1 MKINF
6 QEIWEELKSVLS
18 GTTIDA
24 LLPPILFAIVNG
36 LFGLEAAIISALGL
50 AVVLGILRLIRK
62 QSWGYALGGILGVA
76 LAAGL
81 ALLTR
86 EAASYFI
93 PAMITSA
100 LLVLAAL
107 ISNLIGK
114 PLAAWVSHLTRGWP
128 LEWFWRVDVKPAYR
142 EVTWFWA
149 FFFALRLGLQIYLY
163 LEGQAGT
170 LAWANTL
177 LGWPVTII
185 VLVVSYIYGI
195 WRLRKLGGP
204 GVEEFE
210 EGKEPPWEG
219 QKRGF

>member
-1 MKINF
+1 MKINL

-18 GTTIDA
+18 GSTIDA
-24 LLPPILFAIVNG
+24 LLPPILFVVVNG
-36 LFGLEAAIISALGL
+36 LFGLQAAVISALSL
-50 AVVLGILRLIRK
+50 AVALAALRLFRK
-62 QSWGYALGGILGVA
+62 QSWGYALGGILAVG

-81 ALLTR
+81 ALLTQ

-93 PAMITSA
+93 PAIISSA
-100 LLVLAAL
+100 LITLAAL

-114 PLAAWVSHLTRGWP
+114 PLAAWASHLTRGWP
-128 LEWFWRVDVKPAYR
+128 LEWFWRKDVKPAYR
-142 EVTWFWA
+142 EVTWFWTL
-149 FFFALRLGLQIYLY
+149 FFTLRLALQVTLY
-163 LEGQAGT
+163 LQGEAGT

-185 VLVVSYIYGI
+185 VLVLSYIYGI
-195 WRLRKLGGP
+195 WRLQNLGGP

-210 EGKEPPWEG
+210 EGKDPPWEG

>member
-1 MKINF
+1 LKIDV

-18 GTTIDA
+18 GNTIDA
-24 LLPPILFAIVNG
+24 ILPPIVFVIVNG
-36 LFGLEAAIISALGL
+36 LFGLEAAVVSALAL
-50 AVVLGILRLIRK
+50 AVILGVIRLIRK
-62 QSWGYALGGILGVA
+62 QPWGYALGGILGVG

-81 ALLTR
+81 ALLTQ

-93 PAMITSA
+93 PAIVSSG
-100 LLVLAAL
+100 LLVFAAVV
-107 ISNLIGK
+107 SNLIGK

-128 LEWFWRVDVKPAYR
+128 MAWFWRKDVKPAYR

-149 FFFALRLGLQIYLY
+149 LFFALRLSLQVFLY
-163 LEGQAGT
+163 LQGEAGT

-177 LGWPVTII
+177 LGWPVTIV
-185 VLVVSYIYGI
+185 VLVASYVYGI
-195 WRLRKLGGP
+195 WRLQKLGGP

-210 EGKEPPWEG
+210 QGEEPPWEG

>member
-36 LFGLEAAIISALGL
+36 LFGLEAAVISALGL